1 MASTD
6 ESEADIEMKIHKTLY
21 SINDITVKIK
31 KELEMINEFVK
42 KDGHLHTVAK
52 AANEVL
58 SKKAQEMG
66 LNVAE
71 ITDQSKQKGRSDS
84 TLITASIVTEKMD
97 QLMNNV

>member
-1 MASTD
+1 MYIYGLSVIL
-6 ESEADIEMKIHKTLY
+6 IEIY
-21 SINDITVKIK
+21 GNPICRK